1 MSYHIVDK
9 EFRDFADDIEGV
21 SIHYLCAPARA
32 EANWD
37 RDRVTRFMPLVESGL
52 RRLELKLP
60 SQIVEPQTGRPTSHY
75 MLFHYFEIVRSGDRQ
90 YSQIYTEIIDTGA
103 KENAADASAPIRQ
116 PASRR
121 SREFQ

>member
-1 MSYHIVDK
+1 
-9 EFRDFADDIEGV
+9 
-21 SIHYLCAPARA
+21 
-32 EANWD
+32 
-37 RDRVTRFMPLVESGL
+37 
-52 RRLELKLP
+52 
-60 SQIVEPQTGRPTSHY
+60 

-103 KENAADASAPIRQ
+103 KETAADASAPIRQ